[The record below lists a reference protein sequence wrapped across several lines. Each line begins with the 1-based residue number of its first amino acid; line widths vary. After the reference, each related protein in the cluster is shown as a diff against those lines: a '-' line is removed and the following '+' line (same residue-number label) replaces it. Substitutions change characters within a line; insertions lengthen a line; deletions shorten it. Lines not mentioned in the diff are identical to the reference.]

1 MPTRAI
7 AGARR
12 GVPHW
17 RVVRAGRSE
26 EPLRRLLRGWS
37 LSGRVE
43 SPRLSGGRGRGRVH
57 PATGPGTVRGHGH
70 RKVEIGSSV
79 AATLLVQA
87 PLRDECREKQQ
98 RQTLHPA
105 AEVGGKAGRHLQVKL
120 GGQHLLSDWLY
131 SCFFLPE
138 VTDFRPCRETCN
150 EFCNGSRVPRRARL
164 QPRAPRAAPSRPGQ
178 RLATPRRHGVHQWRG
193 AELQRPAASGG
204 SRQAQSIR
212 ECFSGAAPGF
222 RSAALSGQHGP
233 IACLGRLLLPNVARA
248 RLVAS

>member
-1 MPTRAI
+1 MAEWSRRGLAAGV
-7 AGARR
+7 AGAGCTLRLDPALY
-12 GVPHW
+12 GVTGIAKS
-17 RVVRAGRSE
+17 R
-26 EPLRRLLRGWS
+26 
-37 LSGRVE
+37 SGRQLQ
-43 SPRLSGGRGRGRVH
+43 RQ
-57 PATGPGTVRGHGH
+57 A
-70 RKVEIGSSV
+70 SS
-79 AATLLVQA
+79 
-87 PLRDECREKQQ
+87 LR
-98 RQTLHPA
+98 RQTLHRA
-105 AEVGGKAGRHLQVKL
+105 AEVGGKAGRPL
-120 GGQHLLSDWLY
+120 LLSAWLY

-150 EFCNGSRVPRRARL
+150 EFCNGSRVPRRAPE
-164 QPRAPRAAPSRPGQ
+164 PRAPRAAPSRPGQ

-233 IACLGRLLLPNVARA
+233 IACLGRLLLPNVVRA

>member
-1 MPTRAI
+1 M
-7 AGARR
+7 GQ
-12 GVPHW
+12 
-17 RVVRAGRSE
+17 S
-26 EPLRRLLRGWS
+26 
-37 LSGRVE
+37 
-43 SPRLSGGRGRGRVH
+43 
-57 PATGPGTVRGHGH
+57 
-70 RKVEIGSSV
+70 
-79 AATLLVQA
+79 
-87 PLRDECREKQQ
+87 
-98 RQTLHPA
+98 A
-105 AEVGGKAGRHLQVKL
+105 AEKTRGSPGRHYYKRLRLHRARAV
-120 GGQHLLSDWLY
+120 
-131 SCFFLPE
+131 FLPE
-138 VTDFRPCRETCN
+138 VTDLRPWRETVTN
-150 EFCNGSRVPRRARL
+150 SRNSGEFHG